1 VSRLLAICRALLMM
15 VALIPSLAQAQDAES
30 NAPQAIDTEHI
41 FGFAEGADIGEK
53 GESELEIT
61 ATGLAGKPGQYTGV
75 QNETA
80 LRYGVADGFR
90 ASIGALADFHAIS
103 GVPGL
108 ADLHALNVFGGVSS
122 EFRWRFLNRSS
133 SPLDLTLS
141 FEPQWQHIDDT
152 SGQNI
157 LPVRILADMPL
168 VPEKTFVA
176 FNLSYSPTFARIGET
191 WRQQNPFE
199 IALAASTAIPGNSFL
214 GVEIRQS
221 TLNQH
226 GFFSGR
232 ALFFG
237 PSLFVR
243 LSDAIIVK
251 AAWEVQIPAETG
263 GRDDLVNYER
273 NQVRA
278 QFAWDF

>member
-1 VSRLLAICRALLMM
+1 
-15 VALIPSLAQAQDAES
+15 
-30 NAPQAIDTEHI
+30 
-41 FGFAEGADIGEK
+41 
-53 GESELEIT
+53 
-61 ATGLAGKPGQYTGV
+61 
-75 QNETA
+75 
-80 LRYGVADGFR
+80 
-90 ASIGALADFHAIS
+90 
-103 GVPGL
+103 
-108 ADLHALNVFGGVSS
+108 
-122 EFRWRFLNRSS
+122 
-133 SPLDLTLS
+133 
-141 FEPQWQHIDDT
+141 
-152 SGQNI
+152 
-157 LPVRILADMPL
+157 
-168 VPEKTFVA
+168 
-176 FNLSYSPTFARIGET
+176 
-191 WRQQNPFE
+191 
-199 IALAASTAIPGNSFL
+199 
-214 GVEIRQS
+214 VEIRQS